1 MKLVKV
7 TIPACLGGRK
17 LAVFAALATLVCAAD
32 TITVAQGETQ
42 NITAAATVTAME
54 VHGTL
59 NLQGT
64 ASAAAE
70 LTFDPKE
77 TKAYLG
83 SAAGDNA
90 VINIGDYGRIK
101 AGRFMVGGPGGV
113 GGFVIGGK
121 RKNNGTGAE
130 WDGATG
136 HLATGQLTLAPD
148 ATSPSGVI
156 DVLTLNPD
164 ARAGFTQSNGRQG
177 LVNRSTSADMRVLF
191 NGGIFYRYNGFE
203 NFPFTTAYDSR
214 FPDVVLQGEGGRL
227 IILESVNG
235 NPINITSV
243 NGGSVWV
250 AHGNACFRGQG
261 DVILHSTDNTHIAN
275 WFWNLSS
282 GCWENNGDLRLTG
295 SMRMTMQ
302 GTYGLPKATTNG
314 IVQVLGNQK
323 CYLDLNG
330 KEQGVNGLVVSG
342 SAMLTNANAAACSLI
357 LGAGKPDG
365 VLSVKKVECA
375 GPITAVKQGAGT
387 LTVTNT
393 PYFPAMRVEK
403 GKVLFKDDDCT
414 LGALTTYLG
423 STVVVDRC
431 TLTLNALTNDCA
443 TFECVNGGKLHV
455 TVFGSG
461 LGENL
466 LADDS
471 SAIALASD
479 ITKAGAGTATLHQES
494 ALDAN
499 VHVAAGTLAFARPGT
514 TNHWLRFTFTKMYSG
529 NFQLSEI
536 ELMNVSGSRV
546 DGGGGTVNITSGV
559 GAGTGGSLVANADAN
574 CAPQDMVPQ
583 SVWASDQG
591 WLLNEPN
598 GGYRDRSPSAL
609 FDGQSWTRLR
619 YSTAPSAANPKVF
632 VVRMPANTAETYQY
646 NFRVGYSGSTHPSA
660 WKVETSPDGVNW
672 TDSDAHGNV
681 TPPSSPSRAYYN
693 GGVHYRLMSGRDG
706 AAGLAAGANVQV
718 DRGATLDCSRVTGG
732 QTVSSLTVDCA
743 GGMGDG
749 TLVNV
754 AFAAAGEV
762 RLVNFPAD
770 TPLVN
775 FELPLVFTDA
785 ADLRNV
791 RGWTLYVD
799 GVATTKKLSYMNGR
813 LVCLPQGTVL
823 LFR

>member
-1 MKLVKV
+1 M
-7 TIPACLGGRK
+7 
-17 LAVFAALATLVCAAD
+17 
-32 TITVAQGETQ
+32 
-42 NITAAATVTAME
+42 
-54 VHGTL
+54 
-59 NLQGT
+59 
-64 ASAAAE
+64 S
-70 LTFDPKE
+70 
-77 TKAYLG
+77 
-83 SAAGDNA
+83 
-90 VINIGDYGRIK
+90 
-101 AGRFMVGGPGGV
+101 
-113 GGFVIGGK
+113 
-121 RKNNGTGAE
+121 
-130 WDGATG
+130 
-136 HLATGQLTLAPD
+136 HLDL
-148 ATSPSGVI
+148 
-156 DVLTLNPD
+156 
-164 ARAGFTQSNGRQG
+164 
-177 LVNRSTSADMRVLF
+177 RVLF
-191 NGGIFYRYNGFE
+191 NGGIFYRYNGFD

-235 NPINITSV
+235 NPINITSS
-243 NGGSVWV
+243 NGGSIWV
-250 AHGNACFRGQG
+250 VHGNARFRGQG
-261 DVILHSTDNTHIAN
+261 DVILHSTDNTYVAN

-302 GTYGLPKATTNG
+302 GSHGLPKATTNG

-330 KEQGVNGLVVSG
+330 YEQGVNGLVVSG
-342 SAMLTNANAAACSLI
+342 SAMLTNANAAACNLI

-365 VLSVKKVECA
+365 VLSVKKVEYA
-375 GPITAVKQGAGT
+375 GLIMAVKRGAGT

-393 PYFPAMRVEK
+393 PYFPAMRVET

-461 LGENL
+461 VGENL
-466 LADDS
+466 SADGS
-471 SAIALASD
+471 SAIALASE
-479 ITKAGAGTATLHQES
+479 ITKAG
-494 ALDAN
+494 
-499 VHVAAGTLAFARPGT
+499 
-514 TNHWLRFTFTKMYSG
+514 
-529 NFQLSEI
+529 
-536 ELMNVSGSRV
+536 
-546 DGGGGTVNITSGV
+546 
-559 GAGTGGSLVANADAN
+559 ADAN
-574 CAPQDMVPQ
+574 CAPQDMAPQ
-583 SVWASDQG
+583 SIWASDQG
-591 WLLNEPN
+591 WLLNEPD

-609 FDGQSWTRLR
+609 FDGASWTRLR
-619 YSTAPSAANPKVF
+619 YSTAPSASNPKVF

-646 NFRVGYSGSTHPSA
+646 NFRIGYSGASHPSA

-672 TDSDAHGNV
+672 TDSDAHSNV
-681 TPPSSPSRAYYN
+681 TPLSSPSRAYYN

-706 AAGLAAGANVQV
+706 APGLAAGANVQV

-743 GGMGDG
+743 AGTGDG

-785 ADLRNV
+785 ADMRNV
-791 RGWTLYVD
+791 RGWTLSVD
-799 GVATTKKLSYMNGR
+799 GVAMTKKLSYLNGR